1 MFSWSLLPALTL
13 AVSFKQCLAG
23 DSRTNDGDRDWHLSH
38 PSEQLHHCHSI
49 ERELSPRLSPDAAI
63 ILPGNASFDSFEVRA
78 SSPRI
83 EPSFS
88 AVVEVST
95 EEDVQHTVR
104 YANRCG
110 TSFLVVGGAHGWQS
124 TLNNANGGIQ
134 ISMRRMQQV
143 ELKANNGS
151 VVHVG
156 GGVTQRHLTQT
167 LYQLGKQAVTG
178 LCECTSVIGPLM
190 GGGHSALQG
199 FHGFSSDNIL
209 SARVVLADGEVVTTS
224 ASEHPDLFWALRG
237 AGHNFGFVTS
247 FEVKGYD
254 VPEQEWT
261 IVSLVYTED
270 KLEAFI
276 DALNNVNNGGDHP
289 AELVLA
295 GSITRLAAF
304 DTENPVVAYQ
314 LSYLGSLDGV
324 EPYLARFRQAGPV
337 SVSTAEKVAY
347 KDYYIATQNGYNQT
361 TCQKDKNISGYAIS
375 LNEYNRTAMRTAF
388 DHFSKLTADDRFNT
402 SVWLLES
409 YGSRGVWA
417 QDYSASAVPTAERDI
432 PNLTVPITWW
442 AGDDPEAR
450 EKAEFYGKLMRS
462 SLAEGAGQTSN
473 SSHVYVNYA
482 MGGEELG
489 QMYGDEERIAR
500 LQGLKKRY
508 DPMNRFGFYMPLI

>member
-1 MFSWSLLPALTL
+1 MFSWSLLSALTL

-23 DSRTNDGDRDWHLSH
+23 DSRSNSDRDWHWPH
-38 PSEQLHHCHSI
+38 QSEQLHDCHSI
-49 ERELSPRLSPDAAI
+49 ESELSPRLSPDAAI

-83 EPSFS
+83 EPNFS

-104 YANRCG
+104 YANRCK
-110 TSFLVVGGAHGWQS
+110 TPFLVVGGAHGWQS

-134 ISMRRMQQV
+134 INMRRMQQV
-143 ELKANNGS
+143 ELKANNDGS
-151 VVHVG
+151 IVQVG

-167 LYQLGKQAVTG
+167 LYKLGKQAVTG

-237 AGHNFGFVTS
+237 AGHNFGIVTS

-261 IVSLVYTED
+261 IVSVVYTED
-270 KLEAFI
+270 KLEAFV
-276 DALNNVNNGGDHP
+276 DALNDVNNGGDHP

-314 LSYLGSLDGV
+314 LSYLGTPDEV

-375 LNEYNRTAMRTAF
+375 LNEYNRTAMRAAF
-388 DHFSKLTADDRFNT
+388 NHFSTLTADDRYNT

-417 QDYSASAVPTAERDI
+417 QDYSTSAVPAAERDI

-462 SLAEGAGQTSN
+462 SLAEGAGETSN
-473 SSHVYVNYA
+473 SSHIYVNYA

-489 QMYGDEERIAR
+489 QMYGDEERVAR